1 MVSETNDVQAFLV
14 QHPPFNQ
21 LSETQLEYAS
31 ANIFIAFSKSG
42 SEITLANTDVKSV
55 DNNFKIGMLIVRS
68 GSMEIRTE
76 QGELVDRL
84 SSGDYLLADVI
95 NSNQAVPLRI
105 IVLEDCLYYEL
116 TDYALQSLGASSSE
130 IATLIERDR
139 IRNSLSPTNSDDSAT
154 DPHVAQLVNDPRGRR
169 TRSRAYPGG
178 VAGSRR
184 DVG

>member
-42 SEITLANTDVKSV
+42 SEITLTNTDVKSL
-55 DNNFKIGMLIVRS
+55 DNSFKIGMLIVRS

-95 NSNQAVPLRI
+95 NSKQAVPLRI

-139 IRNSLSPTNSDDSAT
+139 IRNSLSPTNSDDSAA
-154 DPHVAQLVNDPRGRR
+154 DPHVAQLVNDN
-169 TRSRAYPGG
+169 Y
-178 VAGSRR
+178 
-184 DVG
+184 